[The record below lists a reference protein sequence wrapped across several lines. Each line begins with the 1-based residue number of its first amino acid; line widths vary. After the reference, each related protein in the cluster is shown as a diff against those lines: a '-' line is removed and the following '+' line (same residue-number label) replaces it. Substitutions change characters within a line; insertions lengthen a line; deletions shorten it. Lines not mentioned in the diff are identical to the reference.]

1 MVVVTAFVPVAVLV
15 AVWVFVLTT
24 VVAFVP
30 VAVPAFHQGHECFLE
45 GLVEM
50 VAAPGAA
57 KLVVSGAVTA
67 SRGV

>member
-30 VAVPAFHQGHECFLE
+30 VAVPAFHWGQVCLIE
-45 GLVEM
+45 GSVGM
-50 VAAPGAA
+50 PVAPGTAE
-57 KLVVSGAVTA
+57 LVVSGAVTA
-67 SRGV
+67 SRDV